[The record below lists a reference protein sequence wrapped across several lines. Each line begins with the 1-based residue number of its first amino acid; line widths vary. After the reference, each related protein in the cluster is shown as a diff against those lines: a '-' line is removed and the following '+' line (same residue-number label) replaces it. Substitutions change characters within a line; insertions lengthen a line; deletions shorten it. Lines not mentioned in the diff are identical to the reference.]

1 MISDS
6 PKTRFV
12 SQEEPIEV
20 TVSITLSK
28 TFTINI
34 PNRYWEKEEDR
45 HTCWIT
51 INDVKNSTHLP
62 DEILDDVFKRKNID
76 AFEAN
81 CAGNWNVDEIE
92 VIEE

>member
-1 MISDS
+1 MISDCYPS
-6 PKTRFV
+6 KTEFV
-12 SQEEPIEV
+12 PHEEPIEV

-28 TFTINI
+28 AFTINF
-34 PNRYWEKEEDR
+34 PNRYWEKDKQ
-45 HTCWIT
+45 IT
-51 INDVKNSTHLP
+51 VDDVRNSTRLP

-76 AFEAN
+76 ASEAN